1 MSPSRA
7 FSYPIDVPFG
17 QKIRIITVSPLVSRS
32 LAGCIKLTRNPFHLV
47 NMSDDSL
54 TAQLVSAASTA
65 PRGRWGQS
73 SQLASS
79 SGVDLANRFA
89 RTANTYSSN
98 FSSKPTYRV
107 GKFARGLRSS
117 RSTIDPDYASLRR
130 MLGREYSQMISVG
143 AAPQVMTELASAGR
157 WRTLDRLQG
166 HLSSLVD
173 RSDGSDPPPPYE
185 SVVRSSG
192 VASSASVGASSES
205 PWTDLSIDRSTTP
218 SSTPSPTHSWA
229 TISPSPSFS
238 RIMPTSDQS
247 LPIPDGLIYTTRT
260 FSSVST
266 SAHTAHTGPS
276 NLSSSIPDGLIHTT
290 RNLGSASNIFSLS
303 SRGYDVQSSRSASNS
318 IFQLPAATSTTGTTP
333 IVEPSELYGSSMPE
347 GFELP
352 GSTPRW
358 THNGDLGLS
367 GSPKR
372 QSRPWRQAW
381 RSTTFTD
388 SSRPDSRGRLS
399 KQSRRLPLRWVW
411 KR

>member
-1 MSPSRA
+1 
-7 FSYPIDVPFG
+7 
-17 QKIRIITVSPLVSRS
+17 
-32 LAGCIKLTRNPFHLV
+32 
-47 NMSDDSL
+47 MSDDSL

-79 SGVDLANRFA
+79 SGVDLAIRFA

-192 VASSASVGASSES
+192 VASSASVVASSES
-205 PWTDLSIDRSTTP
+205 PWTNLSSDHSTTP
-218 SSTPSPTHSWA
+218 LSTPSTTPESLTHSWA
-229 TISPSPSFS
+229 TISQSPSSS
-238 RIMPTSDQS
+238 RTTPTSDQS
-247 LPIPDGLIYTTRT
+247 VPVPDGLIYTTRT
-260 FSSVST
+260 FSSVPT

-290 RNLGSASNIFSLS
+290 RTLSSPSNVLSLS
-303 SRGYDVQSSRSASNS
+303 SRRYSVPSPRSASDS

-333 IVEPSELYGSSMPE
+333 TIEPSELYGSTVPE
-347 GFELP
+347 RFELP

-388 SSRPDSRGRLS
+388 PSRPNSRGRWS
-399 KQSRRLPLRWVW
+399 KRSRRVPLRWVW